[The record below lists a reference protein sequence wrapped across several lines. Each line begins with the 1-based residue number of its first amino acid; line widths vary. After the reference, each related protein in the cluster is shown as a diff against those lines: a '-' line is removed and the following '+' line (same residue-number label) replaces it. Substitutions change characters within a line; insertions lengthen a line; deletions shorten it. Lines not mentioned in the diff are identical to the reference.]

1 MPIRTQPKKFQY
13 AGTTENNIGH
23 RNVIGGFMFVSDL
36 LMSVSTAYV
45 EGDGSISFNS
55 KYAVMWKL
63 LFPSSIAYQNIRIE
77 IMRKIRKF
85 SGMVLPRFEQS
96 PSIADD
102 MYKCARFSMLSNSEL
117 EYFRG
122 IRPNLSVEDKCG

>member
-1 MPIRTQPKKFQY
+1 VGLCLFL
-13 AGTTENNIGH
+13 N
-23 RNVIGGFMFVSDL
+23 L
-36 LMSVSTAYV
+36 LVSVSTAYV

-63 LFPSSIAYQNIRIE
+63 LFHSSIAYQNIRIE
-77 IMRKIRKF
+77 ITRKIRKF
-85 SGMVLPRFEQS
+85 SGMILPRFEQS

-122 IRPNLSVEDKCG
+122 IRPNLIMEDKYG